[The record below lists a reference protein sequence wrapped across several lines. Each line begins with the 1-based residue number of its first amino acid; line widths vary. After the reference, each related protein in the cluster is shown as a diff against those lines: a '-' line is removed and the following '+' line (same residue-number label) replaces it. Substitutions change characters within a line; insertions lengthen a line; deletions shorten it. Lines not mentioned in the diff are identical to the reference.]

1 MEANDRRSA
10 VRWQPMSEAEI
21 KRVLAAALTE
31 RGLSEENVEGL
42 ASQLLWRVGRVS
54 DDTPVTVRV
63 GFASG
68 AALFADLPR
77 LRSASDA
84 EIEAALEEGT
94 LRVEWV
100 GQLNA
105 R

>member
-1 MEANDRRSA
+1 MEA
-10 VRWQPMSEAEI
+10 VSEAEI
-21 KRVLAAALTE
+21 KQALTAALDE
-31 RGLSEENVEGL
+31 RGLSEESIEGL

-54 DDTPVTVRV
+54 DDSPVTVRV

-68 AALFADLPR
+68 AALFAELPR
-77 LRSASDA
+77 LRSATDA
-84 EIEAALEEGT
+84 EIEAAVEDGT

-100 GQLNA
+100 GHLSA

>member
-1 MEANDRRSA
+1 
-10 VRWQPMSEAEI
+10 MSEAEI
-21 KRVLAAALTE
+21 KRALTAALNE
-31 RGLSEENVEGL
+31 KGLSEDGIDGL
-42 ASQLLWRVGRVS
+42 ASQLLWRVGRVA

-63 GFASG
+63 GFAGG

-77 LRSASDA
+77 LRSATDA
-84 EIEAALEEGT
+84 EIEAAVEEGT

-100 GQLNA
+100 GHLNA

>member
-1 MEANDRRSA
+1 
-10 VRWQPMSEAEI
+10 MSEAEV
-21 KRVLAAALTE
+21 KRVVAAAIAE
-31 RGLSEENVEGL
+31 RGLDEEKVETL

-54 DDTPVTVRV
+54 DDSPLTVRV

-84 EIEAALEEGT
+84 EIEGAIAEGS

-100 GQLNA
+100 GA
-105 R
+105 PSSR

>member
-1 MEANDRRSA
+1 
-10 VRWQPMSEAEI
+10 MSEADI
-21 KRVLAAALTE
+21 KRALTGALSE
-31 RGLSEENVEGL
+31 HGLSEKSIEGL

-77 LRSASDA
+77 LRSASDD
-84 EIEAALEEGT
+84 EIEAAVEDGT

-100 GQLNA
+100 GHLSA

>member
-1 MEANDRRSA
+1 
-10 VRWQPMSEAEI
+10 MSEADI
-21 KRVLAAALTE
+21 RRVLNQALSE
-31 RGLSEENVEGL
+31 QGLSPETVEGL

-54 DDTPVTVRV
+54 DDSPVTVRV

-68 AALFADLPR
+68 AALFAELPR
-77 LRSASDA
+77 LRSATDA
-84 EIEAALEEGT
+84 EIEAAVEDGT

-100 GQLNA
+100 GHLNA

>member
-1 MEANDRRSA
+1 
-10 VRWQPMSEAEI
+10 MSEVDL
-21 KRVLAAALTE
+21 KRMLSSALVE
-31 RGLSEENVEGL
+31 HGLSEESVEVL

-54 DDTPVTVRV
+54 DDAPVTVRV

-77 LRSASDA
+77 LRGASDA
-84 EIEAALEEGT
+84 ELEAALADGT

-100 GQLNA
+100 GRSA
-105 R
+105 G

>member
-1 MEANDRRSA
+1 
-10 VRWQPMSEAEI
+10 MSEADI
-21 KRVLAAALTE
+21 KRALTQA
-31 RGLSEENVEGL
+31 LSEQGVSAENIETL

-54 DDTPVTVRV
+54 DDSPVTVRV

-77 LRSASDA
+77 LRSATDA
-84 EIEAALEEGT
+84 EIEAAVEEGT